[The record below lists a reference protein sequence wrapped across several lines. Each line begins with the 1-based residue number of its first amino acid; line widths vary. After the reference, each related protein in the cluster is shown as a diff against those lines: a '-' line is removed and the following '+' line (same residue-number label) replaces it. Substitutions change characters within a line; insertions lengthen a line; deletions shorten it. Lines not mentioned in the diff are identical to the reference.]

1 MTRLNLILFFALIFS
16 ALGLVNAQHKA
27 RNLYIELGQLSQT
40 AKQADQEYG
49 QLQLEQSTWAMHS
62 RIEQIASQ
70 QLQMQVP
77 DAKRVQVVVAN
88 SMPKGAVLSGSAAT
102 DAAPQDNAPKDILL
116 SDIEQKPHAPNP
128 IKLPQQAKQPQ
139 SDSTAGVAQ

>member
-27 RNLYIELGQLSQT
+27 RNLYIELEQLSQA

-77 DAKRVQVVVAN
+77 DAKRVQVVVPVDN
-88 SMPKGAVLSGSAAT
+88 MSAESVTAGN
-102 DAAPQDNAPKDILL
+102 ASQEAAPKDTLL
-116 SDIEQKPHAPNP
+116 SDAKPKPQVPTQSQINP
-128 IKLPQQAKQPQ
+128 LPLKPK
-139 SDSTAGVAQ
+139 TGVAQ